1 MKDQMTK
8 KEHYV
13 PKSYLKSFVNSD
25 NKLCV
30 FDRVKETNFYSY
42 YNDIC
47 YEKYLYET
55 PWEKPNIQSGKFI
68 LPNQI
73 EDTLSKYERK
83 YISTIKKIVKVC
95 ENKLDENAPICNH
108 EDEKILASFIANM
121 LLRNKWTLNQEKESF
136 KKSSLAQDEF
146 YQLAKQAFN
155 DLTLNFGDEKRLVDI
170 GDDKIWLDSDQLF
183 DRLLNNINSCGSK
196 SLINAARKKALIDE
210 EINGSP
216 AEQLMN
222 DVLKLSFRILVS
234 DTWQFITSSF
244 PVLFELF
251 DSEDGI
257 THPKNIYVPI
267 HPRFALLY
275 SDEVRDR
282 KYHNKKSIITKDEV
296 RKLNHLYFETD
307 IDQTRYI
314 IAQEK
319 FAIDDA
325 LNNDQNK

>member
-1 MKDQMTK
+1 MTK

-13 PKSYLKSFVNSD
+13 PASYLKSFVNSD

-30 FDRVKETNFYSY
+30 FDRVKKTYFDSYSK
-42 YNDIC
+42 DIC

-55 PWEKPNIQSGKFI
+55 PWENANPKLGNYI

-83 YISTIKKIVKVC
+83 YISTIKKIIKIC
-95 ENKLDENAPICNH
+95 ESSLNTNALICSN
-108 EDEKILASFIANM
+108 EDKNILASFVVNL
-121 LLRNKWTLNQEKESF
+121 LLRNKWSLEQFEKDFNE
-136 KKSSLAQDEF
+136 DE
-146 YQLAKQAFN
+146 
-155 DLTLNFGDEKRLVDI
+155 
-170 GDDKIWLDSDQLF
+170 
-183 DRLLNNINSCGSK
+183 LLQNN
-196 SLINAARKKALIDE
+196 E
-210 EINGSP
+210 EIQQID
-216 AEQLMN
+216 QLMN
-222 DVLKLSFRILVS
+222 DLNFGGTETLLKMTNKKVLLDEEIIGSQAKKQIKDVRNLNCRILVS

-275 SDEVRDR
+275 SDGVRDR
-282 KYHNKKSIITKDEV
+282 KYQNKKSIITKDEV

>member
-13 PKSYLKSFVNSD
+13 PASYLKSFVNSD

-30 FDRVKETNFYSY
+30 FDRVKKTYFDSYSK
-42 YNDIC
+42 DIC

-55 PWEKPNIQSGKFI
+55 PWENANPKLGNYI

-83 YISTIKKIVKVC
+83 YISTIKKIIKIC
-95 ENKLDENAPICNH
+95 ESSLNTNALICSN
-108 EDEKILASFIANM
+108 EDKNILASFVVNL
-121 LLRNKWTLNQEKESF
+121 LLRNKWSLEQFEKDFNE
-136 KKSSLAQDEF
+136 DE
-146 YQLAKQAFN
+146 
-155 DLTLNFGDEKRLVDI
+155 
-170 GDDKIWLDSDQLF
+170 
-183 DRLLNNINSCGSK
+183 LLQNN
-196 SLINAARKKALIDE
+196 E
-210 EINGSP
+210 EIQQID
-216 AEQLMN
+216 QLMN
-222 DVLKLSFRILVS
+222 DLNFGGTETLLKMTNKKVLLDEEIIGSQAKKQIKDVRNLNCRILVS

-275 SDEVRDR
+275 SDGVRDR
-282 KYHNKKSIITKDEV
+282 KYQNKKSIITKDEV